1 MGPANHQ
8 KKCDALIVGA
18 GIGGLAAGLA
28 LRRAGWNV
36 RIFERAANP
45 RELGFALL
53 LAPNAIAALR
63 RLDLADVVIRG
74 GARMTGA
81 ELRQP
86 DGLVLR
92 VFDATKFLDIC
103 PSRPSWY
110 CVVFCMAHSSMPS
123 VATLWFWKVR
133 RQASNDGMERSN

>member
-1 MGPANHQ
+1 MGPALNHQ
-8 KKCDALIVGA
+8 KKRDALIVGA

-28 LRRAGWNV
+28 LRRAGWNIS
-36 RIFERAANP
+36 IFERAANP

-81 ELRQP
+81 ELRRT
-86 DGLVLR
+86 DGQVLR
-92 VFDATKFLDIC
+92 VFDLTKFFDVL
-103 PSRPSWY
+103 PEPP
-110 CVVFCMAHSSMPS
+110 VV
-123 VATLWFWKVR
+123 VLR
-133 RQASNDGMERSN
+133 RV